1 MASKKNITLKKIK
14 ESLVE
19 QLDKKGAKTPVF
31 LALVDDYL
39 KFVELESAC
48 REDIKKNCMAYQA
61 VAAQCK
67 NYDKDN
73 TSLNMDLAYSDK
85 KLSILNQLGL
95 TTDNILNEEDNF
107 ESELLHSKLYRL
119 NRKRRN
125 TRLPGAAQRNS
136 VN

>member
-39 KFVELESAC
+39 KFEEQERAC
-48 REDIKKNCMAYQA
+48 REDIKKNGKAYQA
-61 VAAQCK
+61 VSAQGK
-67 NYDKDN
+67 IYDKDN
-73 TSLNMDLAYSDK
+73 PSLKMELAYSDK

-95 TTDNILNEEDNF
+95 TVDNVLNEDDDF
-107 ESELLHSKLYRL
+107 ESEL
-119 NRKRRN
+119 
-125 TRLPGAAQRNS
+125 
-136 VN
+136 